1 MKRLIALLA
10 VLVLSLGCVWAYG
23 DDLDF
28 SQYTVEELY
37 AIRFLLE
44 DELNAR
50 LSEAADLPIFMMLK
64 NPDADPVEIMWE
76 SYRVGEAES
85 IVFPK
90 DWVYDEDFGRYVHE
104 SSMNDYDV
112 SFYISMSNFVVPLY
126 ASVGFTGEYV
136 FTRLIEYMRENAD
149 EIELTS
155 SSDDSAV
162 TLDSFFDSVESG
174 VSGNLV
180 FRFTIS
186 GCSFEIMYFPSQ
198 EKMYVTVRTAY

>member
-1 MKRLIALLA
+1 MKRLIALLF
-10 VLVLSLGCVWAYG
+10 VLVLSLGCGGAYG

-28 SQYTVEELY
+28 SQYSVEELY

-64 NPDADPVEIMWE
+64 NPDTDPVDIMWE

-85 IVFPK
+85 IAFPK

-104 SSMNDYDV
+104 SSMSDYDV

-126 ASVGFTGEYV
+126 ASVGFTGEYA
-136 FTRLIEYMRENAD
+136 FTRLIEYMHENAG
-149 EIELTS
+149 EIEFTWCGDES
-155 SSDDSAV
+155 V
-162 TLDSFFDSVESG
+162 TTLDALFDRISTG
-174 VSGNLV
+174 ISGNLA

-186 GCSFEIMYFPSQ
+186 GCSFEIMYTAPY
-198 EKMYVTVRTAY
+198 ERMYVIVRTAH

>member
-10 VLVLSLGCVWAYG
+10 VLVLSLGCVVAYG

-90 DWVYDEDFGRYVHE
+90 DWVYDEDFERYVHE
-104 SSMNDYDV
+104 SSMNNYDV
-112 SFYISMSNFVVPLY
+112 SFYISMSNFVRPLY
-126 ASVGFTGEYV
+126 ASVGFTGEYA
-136 FTRLIEYMRENAD
+136 FSRLIEYMRENAD
-149 EIELTS
+149 EIELIWCG
-155 SSDDSAV
+155 DDSV
-162 TLDSFFDSVESG
+162 ISLDSLFDRISAG
-174 VSGNLV
+174 ISGNFA

-186 GCSFEIMYFPSQ
+186 GCLFEIMYTAPY
-198 EKMYVTVRTAY
+198 ERMYVTVRTAR